1 MKEYHEHIFPNGLRV
16 IHEPSPTNV
25 VYCGYIVYAGTRN
38 EELADSGMAHFCE
51 HMTFKG
57 TNRRKS
63 WHVRNC
69 LERVGGDLNAYT
81 DKEMTAYYAVVQK
94 EDFPRAVDLLS
105 DIVFHSTYPQREIE
119 KEVEIII
126 DEIDSYNDSPA
137 ELIYDEFEEMLFR
150 GHALGRNIL
159 GKADR
164 LRQYTTQDAL
174 RFVNNYYVPN
184 NVTMFILGQVD
195 FDQTLRLIE
204 KHTKDLVANP
214 KFVKLQQSL
223 PEYVVE
229 ERVCERNTHQA
240 HVLIGN
246 RGCSRSDEDQQ
257 VLFLLSNILG
267 GPGMN
272 SLLNVSLREKH
283 GLVYSVSS
291 YTYSYQDTGL
301 WSVYFGCEESKVEKC
316 KRLVLNELSSL
327 REKPLSPYRLS
338 MVKKQLIG
346 QILISGDSFE
356 NYALAMGRYYARMG
370 KHRDVEN
377 LCEKIRTIS
386 ADDIQ
391 RVAQRIFQPDQLT
404 TLIYK

>member
-1 MKEYHEHIFPNGLRV
+1 MKDYHEYIFPNGLRV

-25 VYCGYIVYAGTRN
+25 VYCGYIVFAGTRD
-38 EELADSGMAHFCE
+38 EEQADSGMAHFCE

-57 TNRRKS
+57 TVRRKA

-69 LERVGGDLNAYT
+69 LERAGGDLNAYT
-81 DKEMTAYYAVVQK
+81 DKEMTAYYATVQK

-150 GHALGRNIL
+150 GHSLGRNIL

-164 LRQYTTQDAL
+164 LREYTTCDAQ
-174 RFVNNYYVPN
+174 RFANSYYVPN

-195 FDQTLRLIE
+195 FDQAVRLIG
-204 KHTKDLVANP
+204 KHTEGLAAKTGLAKP
-214 KFVKLQQSL
+214 QQPL

-229 ERVCERNTHQA
+229 ERVCDRNTHQA

-246 RGCSRSDEDQQ
+246 RGCSRTDADQKP
-257 VLFLLSNILG
+257 LFLLSNILG

-291 YTYSYQDTGL
+291 YMYSYQDSGI
-301 WSVYFGCEESKVEKC
+301 WSVYFGCDESKVEKC
-316 KRLVLNELSSL
+316 RHLVLNELSAL
-327 REKPLSPYRLS
+327 CDKPLSPQRLS
-338 MVKKQLIG
+338 MAKKQFLG
-346 QILISGDSFE
+346 QILISGDCFE
-356 NYALAMGRYYARMG
+356 SYALAMGRHYARTG
-370 KHRDVEN
+370 KHRDVER
-377 LCEKIRTIS
+377 LCEKIRAIS
-386 ADDIQ
+386 AEDIQ
-391 RVAQRIFQPDQLT
+391 RVAQRIFRPDKLT

>member
-1 MKEYHEHIFPNGLRV
+1 MREYHEYTFPNGLRV

-57 TNRRKS
+57 TDRRKS

-69 LERVGGDLNAYT
+69 LEHVGGDLNAYT
-81 DKEMTAYYAVVQK
+81 DKEMTAYYATVQK

-105 DIVFHSTYPQREIE
+105 DIVFHSTYQQREIE
-119 KEVEIII
+119 KEVEVIV

-150 GHALGRNIL
+150 GHSLGRNIL

-164 LRQYTTQDAL
+164 LREYTTQDAF

-195 FDQTLRLIE
+195 FDKAVRLIS
-204 KHTKDLVANP
+204 KHTKDLVAKP
-214 KFVKLQQSL
+214 GLVKPQQPL
-223 PEYVVE
+223 PEYVAE
-229 ERVCERNTHQA
+229 ERVCDRNTHQA

-246 RGCSRSDEDQQ
+246 RGCSRTDKDQKA
-257 VLFLLSNILG
+257 LFLLSNILG

-291 YTYSYQDTGL
+291 YMYSYQDSGI
-301 WSVYFGCEESKVEKC
+301 WSVYFGCDESKVEKC
-316 KRLVLNELSSL
+316 KRLVLNELSAL
-327 REKPLSPYRLS
+327 CDKPMSPHRLS
-338 MVKKQLIG
+338 MAKKQFVG

-356 NYALAMGRYYARMG
+356 NYALAMGRHYARTG
-370 KHRDVEN
+370 KHRNVEE
-377 LCEKIRTIS
+377 LCNQIRAIT
-386 ADDIQ
+386 ADDLQ
-391 RVAQRIFQPDQLT
+391 RVAQRIFRQNQLT
-404 TLIYK
+404 TLVYK